1 MRAGDLLRKLDQRLL
16 PRLAATVTRL
26 GNGPGRTPLLGWV
39 AMLSC
44 TAVLATAVLAT
55 GGPPVP
61 DRTVG
66 EVTRVGVVEGDS
78 IPRYEATAAAD
89 LAALA
94 GSLGDGTY
102 ALVSLTEYLTPDR
115 LAAVVGDVGV
125 AVVFGRVPLP
135 QRQTEIVRIPAQR
148 VPEDVTAGMIK
159 LAERKEREAADYRA
173 RATALGGGGPTE
185 RELRGLYLSGAQVAA
200 AEAAAFR
207 AECACL
213 YALVVRAEPAK
224 LRGVAA
230 RSGVRVV
237 DPAPEV
243 RRLERT
249 VFTPPLPEQRDV
261 VRPPVDR
268 TATPEPIPS
277 ATPVATPTGVTT
289 TTGGPSVPVP
299 TVAEPTVA
307 DRSPAP
313 PRVTDSSPSPS
324 PPPPAPRA
332 SAGTPSTSADT
343 ADTGDPEPTP

>member
-125 AVVFGRVPLP
+125 AMVFGRVPLP

-207 AECACL
+207 AGCACL

-261 VRPPVDR
+261 VRPPVDK
-268 TATPEPIPS
+268 TATPEPTAS

-289 TTGGPSVPVP
+289 TGGPPVPVP

-324 PPPPAPRA
+324 SPPPAPRA

>member
-26 GNGPGRTPLLGWV
+26 GHGPSRTPLLGWV

-44 TAVLATAVLAT
+44 ATVLATAVLAT

-78 IPRYEATAAAD
+78 IPRYEAAAAAD

-94 GSLGDGTY
+94 GRSLGDGTY
-102 ALVSLTEYLTPDR
+102 ALVSLNEYLTPAR

-135 QRQTEIVRIPAQR
+135 ERQTEIVRIPAQR
-148 VPEDVTAGMIK
+148 VPEDVTAGMVK

-173 RATALGGGGPTE
+173 RATALGGGGPEE

-200 AEAAAFR
+200 AEAAAYR
-207 AECACL
+207 SECACL
-213 YALVVRAEPAK
+213 YALVVRAEPTK

-243 RRLERT
+243 QRLERT

-268 TATPEPIPS
+268 TATP
-277 ATPVATPTGVTT
+277 A
-289 TTGGPSVPVP
+289 P
-299 TVAEPTVA
+299 TVSPTAAATAGPPTPAPTVA
-307 DRSPAP
+307 DRSPVP
-313 PRVTDSSPSPS
+313 EVTDSSPSPAPPS
-324 PPPPAPRA
+324 PAL
-332 SAGTPSTSADT
+332 STSTWTPSTSADMVE
-343 ADTGDPEPTP
+343 DDDPEPTP

>member
-26 GNGPGRTPLLGWV
+26 GHGPSRTPLLGWV

-44 TAVLATAVLAT
+44 AAVLATAVLAT
-55 GGPPVP
+55 GGPPAQ

-78 IPRYEATAAAD
+78 IPRYEADAAAD

-94 GSLGDGTY
+94 GRSLGDGTY
-102 ALVSLTEYLTPDR
+102 ALVSLNEYLTPAR

-135 QRQTEIVRIPAQR
+135 ERQTEIVRIPAQR
-148 VPEDVTAGMIK
+148 VPEDVSAGMAR

-173 RATALGGGGPTE
+173 RATALGGGGPQE
-185 RELRGLYLSGAQVAA
+185 RELRDLYLSGAQVAA
-200 AEAAAFR
+200 AEAVAYR
-207 AECACL
+207 TECACL

-268 TATPEPIPS
+268 TATPEPTAS
-277 ATPVATPTGVTT
+277 ATATATASPPT
-289 TTGGPSVPVP
+289 P
-299 TVAEPTVA
+299 EPTVA
-307 DRSPAP
+307 NRSPAAP
-313 PRVTDSSPSPS
+313 EVTDSSPSPPL
-324 PPPPAPRA
+324 PPPVPSA
-332 SAGTPSTSADT
+332 STRTPSTSADMV
-343 ADTGDPEPTP
+343 DEGDPEPTP

>member
-26 GNGPGRTPLLGWV
+26 GQGPSRTPLLGWV
-39 AMLSC
+39 ATLSC
-44 TAVLATAVLAT
+44 VTVLATALLAT
-55 GGPPVP
+55 GGPPAQ
-61 DRTVG
+61 DQTVG

-94 GSLGDGTY
+94 GRSLGDGTY
-102 ALVSLTEYLTPDR
+102 ALVSLTEYLTPSR

-125 AVVFGRVPLP
+125 AFVFGRVPLP
-135 QRQTEIVRIPAQR
+135 ERQTEIVRIPAQR
-148 VPEDVTAGMIK
+148 VPEDVTAGMAK

-173 RATALGGGGPTE
+173 RATALGGGAPPE
-185 RELRGLYLSGAQVAA
+185 RELRDLYLSGAQVAA
-200 AEAAAFR
+200 AEAAAYR
-207 AECACL
+207 AGCACL

-268 TATPEPIPS
+268 VTTPEPTAS
-277 ATPVATPTGVTT
+277 VVVTSR
-289 TTGGPSVPVP
+289 PPAP
-299 TVAEPTVA
+299 EPTVA
-307 DRSPAP
+307 DPSPSTPA
-313 PRVTDSSPSPS
+313 VTDSSPSPS
-324 PPPPAPRA
+324 PPPPSPAPSA
-332 SAGTPSTSADT
+332 STWTPSTSADLV
-343 ADTGDPEPTP
+343 DEDDPEPTP